1 MKTWIKYRDDRTFD
15 EQIKHATVSKTKSG
29 KFFISLVIEREI
41 KIDPLHEIQDS
52 KIEAFD
58 MSLPYFLISDQIRM
72 INPKF
77 YHKEEMKLK
86 QLHRRLSLKK
96 KGSSNYFKAKLKL
109 VRKYE
114 QIYNRK
120 LDWVHKISTKLGNYY
135 EVIIL
140 EDLNIRGMQQFSSG
154 ISKAVA
160 LDFSWN
166 QFVSILRYKLNT
178 QGKHLVIV
186 DRWFPS
192 SKLCSNCG
200 SKNENL
206 TLSERSWTCKN
217 CGMYHDRDKNVARN
231 LKREGKKK
239 LEENNVHIISTVGT
253 TGSQAWGDN
262 VRLSFRKQTS
272 MNQES
277 TP

>member
-1 MKTWIKYRDDRTFD
+1 
-15 EQIKHATVSKTKSG
+15 
-29 KFFISLVIEREI
+29 VIEREI